1 MMFHNS
7 SKIAMRWYAFEQADA
22 DGRIQLFQ
30 QTIDDGLMTP
40 SLAGQ
45 MAARLHSDLAGEQ
58 RQAQFAALMDAL
70 KKHLPDVYRAAG
82 PAVVQWELLD
92 ALLAK
97 EEARVRQLAEVL
109 VETAVSDLHAFV
121 NTLDMLV
128 YYDRPD
134 IATTI
139 LTAAHPKWAHT
150 AAGEKRLVETL
161 TNRTTDELI
170 FAHLR
175 RGETAVTPALLN
187 ELRPYFAIDEEGLLR
202 YLAVL
207 TGQVQPQVN
216 AAQLNPNAP
225 EWQPEALG
233 VLLVAWIGVLK
244 REQGVDWSKGALLR
258 PLLPAYYAA
267 RRTGQLNP
275 RQDIAALMQ
284 GKRPYQPQPPQTHPL
299 CPDHI
304 TLERYFSQL
313 RHPARPQPYRAALLA
328 QLLPHWLQYLHQQNA
343 ITPAEYAQGQQE
355 LAKAKLMINE

>member
-1 MMFHNS
+1 MFYDS
-7 SKIAMRWYAFEQADA
+7 SKITLRWYAFEQADV
-22 DGRIQLFQ
+22 DGRIQLFR
-30 QTIDDGLMTP
+30 QTIDDNLMTP
-40 SLAGQ
+40 TLAGQ
-45 MAARLHSDLAGEQ
+45 MAARLHNALAKEQ

-70 KKHLPDVYRAAG
+70 KERLPDVYRAAG
-82 PAVVQWELLD
+82 PAVIQWEVMD
-92 ALLAK
+92 ALLAQQ
-97 EEARVRQLAEVL
+97 EEKVQQLAGVL
-109 VETAVSDLHAFV
+109 VETAAADLHAFV

-128 YYDRPD
+128 YHDQPD
-134 IATTI
+134 VATAI

-150 AAGEKRLVETL
+150 AAGEKRLVEAL
-161 TNRTTDELI
+161 TNRTTDEII

-187 ELRPYFAIDEEGLLR
+187 ELKPYFAIDEEGLLR

-207 TGQVQPQVN
+207 TGQVPPQVS
-216 AAQLNPNAP
+216 AAQLNPNES

-233 VLLVAWIGVLK
+233 VLLVAWIGVLY

-284 GKRPYQPQPPQTHPL
+284 GKRPYLPQPPQTHPL

-304 TLERYFSQL
+304 TLGRYFNQL
-313 RHPARPQPYRAALLA
+313 LHPARPKPYRGALLA
-328 QLLPHWLQYLHQQNA
+328 QLFPKWLQYLHQQGA
-343 ITPAEYAQGQQE
+343 ITQAEYTQGQQE
-355 LAKAKLMINE
+355 LTKTKLIINES